1 MAHEI
6 LSIKLCQLDE
16 RMEKLHSRIPLS
28 ETADRQQ
35 LQQEIG
41 SLQKEHMQSEEI
53 LRKTLQYSKSSLV
66 AVLAASYEQVEQIIS
81 DTKERM
87 KAMAEESGDTEA
99 VVEEKLLLAEY
110 ALDFACQAADSALL
124 LALEAI
130 EVQMAHQSKTTS
142 G

>member
-6 LSIKLCQLDE
+6 LSLKLCQLDE

-28 ETADRQQ
+28 ETADWEQ

-41 SLQKEHMQSEEI
+41 ILQKEHMRSEAI

-66 AVLAASYEQVEQIIS
+66 AVLAASYEQVEQIVL

-87 KAMAEESGDTEA
+87 KEMAEESGDIEA

-110 ALDFACQAADSALL
+110 ALDFAYQAADSALL
-124 LALEAI
+124 LSLEAI
-130 EVQMAHQSKTTS
+130 ESQMIHQSRMKS